1 MALFANRKGHLVG
14 VIRDLAGTGGFSCA
28 IATSQGV
35 AVRRADSWGRRVT
48 IHRWKPLQYAPQ
60 LSVVAL
66 LFLLISIFAS
76 SATAQFPPAPG
87 TGPGL
92 PETVE
97 AIENARV
104 TTRILY
110 ITAHP
115 DDESAAVLTYLAR
128 GLHADVAL
136 LSLTRGEGGQNDLGP
151 EQAPQLGL
159 IRSQE
164 LLAATRGYGVKLFF
178 TRARDFGYSKTPEE
192 TEKVWGEEV
201 LQDMVEVIRAF
212 RPTIVINGWGG
223 VHTGHGH
230 HQATGLLTPKAV
242 QLAADP
248 NFKAHGSSSAR
259 EDTAPWG
266 DRRPV
271 LLLDID
277 RSEKPQGYPLP
288 LDDISPLYGKSWREI
303 GLDAFANHHTQGI
316 TGFLNSPFLRRPIT
330 LKREDGGDFDPAS
343 LNEPLGPLD
352 EDFEVGNKGV
362 DPLMRS
368 VDASLVAARDAAL
381 RLDWKSSADSLIAAG
396 KKLDQIPLPALS
408 SQSLPPVQSLADSIR
423 RKREKINAALV
434 LVAGLRL
441 DAIADRSEL
450 VAGESF
456 TVRVEPHHREGLNS
470 DSRKIA
476 IALPQD
482 WNIVKEES
490 ELNGVIRFTISVP
503 QSLRFPQNASDWPVW
518 SPRIAGNVA
527 NSPSPALLPEPPPL
541 ATATQDV
548 VLNGY
553 SFSAAFPVTSI
564 RATSTR
570 ADRIPP
576 RAVPAYTI
584 DVEPKQVIN
593 VLTKAGPRKPFEIL
607 LRIHSYATEPSKV
620 TIGLDAP
627 RLWKVTAPV
636 SLNFTGVGDQF
647 ARFQVTPPV
656 QLAAGNYKISAH
668 ASTSSDH
675 ATAAKD
681 DKFNFSLEPLPTM
694 PTLLW
699 AEPARCIIHAFPINV
714 PQNLRVGYITAESEP
729 IPDALRMLGIQV
741 DLLDPQALAF
751 RDLSKFDAIVVGV
764 RAYELRSDLPGAN
777 QRLLDYASNGG
788 TLLVQYQ
795 RDFAWDRS
803 SFAPYPALISP
814 PAPSAREGS
823 SAPPRPLPRIT
834 DEKSP
839 VKFLK
844 PNDPLLNRPNKI
856 AQSDFKGWVQE
867 RGLYF
872 WTQFDAKYTPLL
884 AMNDPGE
891 PEQNGAIVYTRY
903 GKGFYIYT
911 GIAFFRQLPEGVPG
925 AYRLFVNLLSASRPQ
940 R

>member
-1 MALFANRKGHLVG
+1 VKKNR
-14 VIRDLAGTGGFSCA
+14 
-28 IATSQGV
+28 
-35 AVRRADSWGRRVT
+35 RR
-48 IHRWKPLQYAPQ
+48 HLQYAPQ
-60 LSVVAL
+60 VSWVGL
-66 LFLLISIFAS
+66 LFFLALIFAPP
-76 SATAQFPPAPG
+76 AQAQFPPAPG

-178 TRARDFGYSKTPEE
+178 TRAKDFGYSKTPEE
-192 TEKVWGEEV
+192 TEKIWGDEV
-201 LQDMVEVIRAF
+201 LHDMVEVMRAF
-212 RPTIVINGWGG
+212 QPTIVINGWGG
-223 VHTGHGH
+223 VHAGHGH
-230 HQATGLLTPKAV
+230 HQASGLLTPKAV

-248 NFKAHGSSSAR
+248 NFKLRRSSAQ
-259 EDTAPWG
+259 EETTPWG
-266 DRRPV
+266 DRRPI
-271 LLLDID
+271 LLLDLD
-277 RSEKPQGYPLP
+277 RSEKPQGYPVP

-303 GLDAFANHHTQGI
+303 GMDAFANHHTQGI
-316 TGFLNSPFLRRPIT
+316 TGFLNSPFLRRPVT

-343 LNEPLGPLD
+343 LDEPLGPLD

-381 RLDWKSSADSLIAAG
+381 RLDYKASAESLIAAG

-408 SQSLPPVQSLADSIR
+408 SQTPLPVQSLVASIR

-434 LVAGLRL
+434 LVTGLRI

-450 VAGESF
+450 VPGETF
-456 TVRVEPHHREGLNS
+456 TVRVEPHHRDGINT
-470 DSRKIA
+470 DSRKINL
-476 IALPQD
+476 ALPQD
-482 WNIVKEES
+482 WNVVKEEP
-490 ELNGVIRFTISVP
+490 EPNGTIRFTVSVP
-503 QSLRFPQNASDWPVW
+503 QDLRFPQNASDWPIW

-527 NSPSPALLPEPPPL
+527 NLPSPALLPETQPL
-541 ATATQDV
+541 AAATQEV
-548 VLNGY
+548 TLSGY
-553 SFSAAFPVTSI
+553 SFSSVSPVTSI

-584 DVEPKQVIN
+584 AVEPNQLVD
-593 VLTKAGPRKPFEIL
+593 VLRKAGPRKPFEVL
-607 LRIHSYATEPSKV
+607 LRIHSYATEPGKV
-620 TIGLDAP
+620 TVGLDAP
-627 RLWKVTAPV
+627 HLWKVTAPV
-636 SLNFTGVGDQF
+636 PLNFTGVGDKF

-656 QLAAGNYKISAH
+656 QLAAGNYRISAH
-668 ASTSSDH
+668 AYSAERTPGG
-675 ATAAKD
+675 KD
-681 DKFNFSLEPLPTM
+681 DKFTFSLEPLPTM

-699 AEPARCIIHAFPINV
+699 AEPARSVVHAFPINV

-729 IPDALRMLGIQV
+729 IPDALRMLGVQV
-741 DLLDPQALAF
+741 DLLDAQALAF

-764 RAYELRSDLPGAN
+764 RAYELRSDLSGAN

-814 PAPSAREGS
+814 PAPSGS
-823 SAPPRPLPRIT
+823 GGSTSTPRPLPRIT

-872 WTQFDAKYTPLL
+872 WTQFDPKYTPLL

-891 PEQNGAIVYTRY
+891 PEQNGAIVYAHY

-925 AYRLFVNLLSASRPQ
+925 AYRLFVNLLSASRPP